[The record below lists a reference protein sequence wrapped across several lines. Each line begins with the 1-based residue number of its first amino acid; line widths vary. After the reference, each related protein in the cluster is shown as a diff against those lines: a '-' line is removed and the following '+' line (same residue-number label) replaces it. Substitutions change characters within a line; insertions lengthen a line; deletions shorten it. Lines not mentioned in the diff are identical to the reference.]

1 SETAVLIEG
10 PGRGRAEFY
19 AEISFAGPAEA
30 GSVRPMRLVGSTGSS
45 LVGVPGAGAPVAGA
59 SGE

>member
-1 SETAVLIEG
+1 MLIEG

-59 SGE
+59 PGE